1 MAFLH
6 CHNCDW
12 SQDDFWEP
20 NGYNPLA
27 GLENVYSGKRFRWT
41 GEAFSESM
49 LASLLHPSWSK

>member
-20 NGYNPLA
+20 NGYNP
-27 GLENVYSGKRFRWT
+27 LENVYSGKRFRWT